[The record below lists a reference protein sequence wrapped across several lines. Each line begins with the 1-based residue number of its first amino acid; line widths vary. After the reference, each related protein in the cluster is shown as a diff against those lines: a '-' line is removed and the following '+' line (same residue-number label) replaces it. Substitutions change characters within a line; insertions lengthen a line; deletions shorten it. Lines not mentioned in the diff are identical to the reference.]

1 MGQIVLKISLKRC
14 CLVDIKNDKP
24 FCNVREHKIKNA
36 RPILNENVIR
46 EWFYHQRERTSI
58 YYKKEILSLPP
69 YWTNDEIL
77 RKYKFVNTKR
87 TWDRETKWL
96 LGNLINNS
104 QTTYENKILNS
115 FLFRV
120 INKSETLKE
129 ISFPFDFSKMTIKY
143 INETVRE
150 KLKNISLTKPNY
162 VFFSAAYI
170 LGGPKVNFGKF
181 LEKEEGKSETDMIIR
196 MIKFVFYNQDKI
208 LSGVKSSANQ
218 LEVFNHLKSFPGI
231 GDFLAY
237 QIFVDLTYI
246 KTFPFTEMNFVI
258 SGPGCERG
266 INWIFSNRDG
276 MNSEECLFWFTMNQH
291 KIAEKYNE
299 NWDMDDIF
307 HFLPKKERIY
317 TLMDMENSGACEI
330 DKRCRTKFNNKRPK
344 QKYHYQDNNLKL
356 F

>member
-1 MGQIVLKISLKRC
+1 MNS
-14 CLVDIKNDKP
+14 KNDQL
-24 FCNVREHKIKNA
+24 FCNVRELKIRTAK
-36 RPILNENVIR
+36 PMLNERVIR

-58 YYKKEILSLPP
+58 YYKKEILNLPSF
-69 YWTNDEIL
+69 WTDDEIL

-96 LGNLINNS
+96 LKNVINNDDVS
-104 QTTYENKILNS
+104 YENKILNS

-120 INKSETLKE
+120 INKGNTLDE
-129 ISFPFDFSKMTIKY
+129 INAPFDFSNMTIID

-150 KLKNISLTKPNY
+150 KIHDISIKKSDY

-181 LEKEEGKSETDMIIR
+181 LETKEGVTERNMVIR

-208 LSGVKSSANQ
+208 INGVKSSVNQ
-218 LEVFNHLKSFPGI
+218 LEVFNHLKSFSGI

-246 KTFPFTEMNFVI
+246 KNFPFTEMNFVI

-276 MNSEECLFWFTMNQH
+276 MNSEECLFWFTINQDR
-291 KIAEKYNE
+291 IADKYNE
-299 NWDMDDIF
+299 KWDMNEIF
-307 HFLPKKERIY
+307 HFLPKEERVY

-330 DKRCRTKFNNKRPK
+330 DKRCRTKFDSKRPK
-344 QKYHYQDNNLKL
+344 QKYNYLSNNLIL
-356 F
+356 V